1 MKFMNVKH
9 LDNYVYDFPKFDSIT
24 KLEKYNLMNI
34 TYFSRKLL
42 ENTKIKFT
50 AYEDKNMTYEYDFNG
65 NVSNYINDKLYYV
78 FEIIPGKK
86 RVVCVGDTKIWKDS
100 LHLWNSTKYPYVKW
114 TDEKINNNE
123 FIRYINDY
131 KFHINNGKVKYW
143 ERLYNFQDMLLG
155 DKNST
160 PDTKIGSL
168 DLETFGS
175 NVAGLG
181 ELSVYAGGCALNTG
195 YNKKYYLDSDNGINS
210 GEELIQK
217 MFKELFD
224 HIEENK
230 KLRNSYTLYAH
241 NLGRFDSVFIL
252 KSLGTAGYKLN
263 GKWRE
268 NDLISLKITDI
279 HRKLNVK
286 LLDSLKL
293 LPESL
298 DKLLITYG
306 CTINKGMFPHKFIN
320 KNNLNYIGPKPDIK
334 YYVDDHKMTE
344 LKAINYNNLP
354 NVLNVKEQCLEYLDK
369 DIMGLLEIMNKVSS
383 RYYNEYK
390 INITKYPTLPGLS
403 LAIYGYWFK
412 DNKHSIKMIKGPLE
426 QFIRQAYFGG
436 NSNIFNQDNNLF
448 VNEGYHYDMNSQY
461 PNAMK
466 CAMPT
471 GNPVF
476 SNNTDL
482 NYYNLGFVFAKITPP
497 SKDILS
503 NLFIQH
509 RNEDGSVSCPRETFY
524 EFISTVDL
532 KQGLE
537 YGYKAQVVCGVN
549 FPQACEPGELF
560 GSFVDSLS
568 EIKASTTDP
577 ILKQVAKL
585 SLNSTYGKFGQ
596 KEQEYN
602 IKLVS
607 KDEVENII
615 TKYHYT
621 YLAEISEDQ
630 FIIKSGPRVN
640 EKLRRMYADYARL
653 NKNESLD
660 MKLTKI
666 IGIPT
671 AVQISAMISSYARAS
686 INPLKNIPGNLAIAS
701 NTDSLILRK
710 PLPQELIGTEL
721 GKWKLEQRFKNG
733 VFVRP
738 KLYCYHDFDTN
749 ILIKKASGVDA
760 GKLTYNDYVQLGKG
774 VDILTNKNVFK
785 LNWDK
790 LKIEIM
796 NVETKLNGINKFK

>member
-1 MKFMNVKH
+1 MNVKH

-524 EFISTVDL
+524 
-532 KQGLE
+532 
-537 YGYKAQVVCGVN
+537 
-549 FPQACEPGELF
+549 
-560 GSFVDSLS
+560 
-568 EIKASTTDP
+568 
-577 ILKQVAKL
+577 
-585 SLNSTYGKFGQ
+585 
-596 KEQEYN
+596 
-602 IKLVS
+602 
-607 KDEVENII
+607 
-615 TKYHYT
+615 
-621 YLAEISEDQ
+621 
-630 FIIKSGPRVN
+630 
-640 EKLRRMYADYARL
+640 
-653 NKNESLD
+653 
-660 MKLTKI
+660 
-666 IGIPT
+666 
-671 AVQISAMISSYARAS
+671 
-686 INPLKNIPGNLAIAS
+686 
-701 NTDSLILRK
+701 
-710 PLPQELIGTEL
+710 
-721 GKWKLEQRFKNG
+721 
-733 VFVRP
+733 
-738 KLYCYHDFDTN
+738 
-749 ILIKKASGVDA
+749 
-760 GKLTYNDYVQLGKG
+760 
-774 VDILTNKNVFK
+774 
-785 LNWDK
+785 
-790 LKIEIM
+790 
-796 NVETKLNGINKFK
+796 